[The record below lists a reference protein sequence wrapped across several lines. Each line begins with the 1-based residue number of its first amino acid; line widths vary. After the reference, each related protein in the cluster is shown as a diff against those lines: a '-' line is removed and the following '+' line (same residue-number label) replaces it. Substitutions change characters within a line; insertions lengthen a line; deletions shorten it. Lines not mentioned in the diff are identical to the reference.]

1 MKKSKLR
8 QTLSRIYEIKLGK
21 CISVNIWLIPIIV
34 FSFWGGYQN
43 MFITAYIAAVLHEL
57 AHIICARLLKIKV
70 SRIILYPFGVT
81 ARLSADYIKN
91 SEKEFL
97 IAFSG
102 PLFSIA
108 LFWLSLILQKQSNSD
123 LLGFFADVNLSIALI
138 NLVPAL
144 PLDGGRMLKAQLTTK
159 YGIIRA
165 YNAMI
170 TLSRILIVLI
180 GAFAVYIFFASG
192 FNFSLILISA
202 FLFQNLGSE
211 QLALS
216 HIALKEILE
225 NKHKV
230 EIQRP
235 INTKT
240 LCVLEIAFASSV
252 LKHLSY
258 DYFCIFHILDKNAH
272 IVKTLTETE
281 VIKKLSEHGILTR
294 FSDIKN

>member
-1 MKKSKLR
+1 MKKSKFR
-8 QTLSRIYEIKLGK
+8 QVLSQIYEIKLGK
-21 CISVNIWLIPIIV
+21 CLSVSIWLIPVTV
-34 FSFWGGYQN
+34 FSFLGGYQN
-43 MFITAYIAAVLHEL
+43 MFIVAYIAAILHEL
-57 AHIICARLLKIKV
+57 AHILCARLLNVKV

-81 ARLSADYIKN
+81 ARLSAGYIKN

-97 IAFSG
+97 IAFAG
-102 PLFSIA
+102 PLLSIA
-108 LFWLSLILQKQSNSD
+108 LFWLSLILKKQSDSD

-138 NLVPAL
+138 NLIPAL

-159 YGIIRA
+159 YGIIRS

-170 TLSRILIVLI
+170 SLSRVLI
-180 GAFAVYIFFASG
+180 ALIGMIAIYIFFASG

-216 HIALKEILE
+216 HIAIREILE

-230 EIQRP
+230 ENPRP

-240 LCVLEIAFASSV
+240 LCVVESAFASSV
-252 LKHLSY
+252 FKHLSY

-272 IVKTLTETE
+272 LVKILTETE
-281 VIKKLSEHGILTR
+281 IIKELSENGILAK
-294 FSDIKN
+294 FSDIKS